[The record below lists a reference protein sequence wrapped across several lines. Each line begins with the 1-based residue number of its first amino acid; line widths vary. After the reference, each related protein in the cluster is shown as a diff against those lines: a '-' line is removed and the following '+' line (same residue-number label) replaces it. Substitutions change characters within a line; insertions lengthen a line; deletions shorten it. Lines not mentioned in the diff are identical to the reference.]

1 MADFQK
7 VLILDFGSQYTKLI
21 ARRVRELSVYS
32 EIVPF
37 DISFDELIKQ
47 NPSSIILSGSPESVA
62 NNSAYMLDNKIFE
75 IGVPILGI
83 CYGMQ
88 TMAYQLKGQ
97 VNTGKKKEFGHTEID
112 IDNSSEIFKGIKK
125 IALVWMSHGDQVIE
139 NPKGFE
145 TIASSKTC
153 PIVAFENKSKHIYG
167 LQFHPEVTHTE
178 IGLEI
183 FKNFL
188 FEISKLTPTWTD
200 QVMIERIISD
210 IKSTVGEKK
219 VVLGLSGGVD
229 SSVVAALL
237 KKTIGTKL
245 TCIFVDNGLLRLNE
259 VDEVQKNFGFMGD
272 NLKIIDAKIRFYKA
286 LKGIDDPEKKR
297 KIIGEQFIRIFEEN
311 IPKDVEFLAQGTIYP
326 DVIES
331 AANKFGKA
339 QVIKSHHNVGGLPK
353 DLKLK
358 LVEPIRELFK
368 DEVRSIGKLL
378 GVSENILTRHP
389 FPGPGLAVRILGEV
403 KEEYLNILK
412 EADHIFTNEL
422 KNEGLYYS
430 VSQAFAIFLPIK
442 SVAVKGD
449 GRAYEYVI
457 ALRAVTTTDFMTAKS
472 ANLPHEF
479 LAKVSRRITNEVK
492 EVSRVVYDIS
502 DKPPATIEWE

>member
-1 MADFQK
+1 MNKFQK
-7 VLILDFGSQYTKLI
+7 VVILDFGSQYTKLI

-32 EIVPF
+32 EILPF
-37 DISFDELIKQ
+37 DVSFEELKKHE
-47 NPSSIILSGSPESVA
+47 PSAIILSGSPESVGSDA
-62 NNSAYMLDNKIFE
+62 GYALDPKIFE

-88 TMAYQLKGQ
+88 TTAHQLHGK
-97 VNTGKKKEFGHTEID
+97 VITGKKKEFGHTEIKLD
-112 IDNSSEIFKGIKK
+112 SSAAIFKGLKEN
-125 IALVWMSHGDQVIE
+125 ALVWMSHGDQVVE
-139 NPKGFE
+139 NPLGFK
-145 TIASSKTC
+145 TIASSETC
-153 PIVAFENKSKHIYG
+153 PTAAFANLDKNIFG

-188 FEISKLTPTWTD
+188 FGISKLSPNWND
-200 QVMIERIISD
+200 KAIVEKILSD
-210 IKSTVGEKK
+210 IKTQVGNEK

-237 KKTIGTKL
+237 EKAIGSNL
-245 TCIFVDNGLLRLNE
+245 TCIFVDTGLLRLNE
-259 VDEVQKNFGFMGD
+259 VEEVKNAFSTMGD
-272 NLKIIDAKIRFYKA
+272 NLKVIDAKDRFFNS
-286 LKGIDDPEKKR
+286 LKGVDDPEKKR
-297 KIIGEQFIRIFEEN
+297 KIIGELFIRIFEEN
-311 IPKDVEFLAQGTIYP
+311 IPDDVQFLAQGTIYP

-331 AANKFGKA
+331 AATKHGKA

-368 DEVRSIGKLL
+368 DEVRSIGKIL
-378 GVSENILTRHP
+378 GVDEKILTRHP

-403 KEEYLNILK
+403 KEEYAHILK
-412 EADHIFTNEL
+412 EADNIFITEL
-422 KNEGLYYS
+422 KNNGLYNS
-430 VSQAFAIFLPIK
+430 VAQAFAVFLPIK

-457 ALRAVTTTDFMTAKS
+457 SLRAVTTTDFMTAKS
-472 ANLPHEF
+472 APLPHEF
-479 LAKVSRRITNEVK
+479 LAHVARRITNEVK
-492 EVSRVVYDIS
+492 NVSRVVYDIS